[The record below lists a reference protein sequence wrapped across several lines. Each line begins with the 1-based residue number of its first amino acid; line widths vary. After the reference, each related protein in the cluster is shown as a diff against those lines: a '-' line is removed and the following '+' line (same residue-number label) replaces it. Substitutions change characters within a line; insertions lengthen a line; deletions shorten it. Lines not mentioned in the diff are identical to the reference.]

1 MLIFEKSIKD
11 HRCTILPNQEIR
23 DYKLD
28 SKFERDSELKLP
40 EIAEIDLVRHYT
52 NLSKKTF
59 GVDNG
64 FYPLGS
70 CTMKYNPKV
79 NETTAALKGFTEI
92 SPNSD
97 IEDIQGALEVIYESD
112 KAFCEITGMSQMVF
126 QPGAGAHGE
135 FTGLMMIKK
144 YHHSKGD
151 IKRTKVIVPDSAH
164 GTNPAS
170 AAMNGFE
177 VISIESKDGLVDLEQ
192 LDKVLDDSVAALVLT
207 NPNTLGLYDSGILEI
222 TKKVH
227 DCGALCYYDGANL
240 NAIMGICKPGD
251 MGFDCIHLNLHK
263 TFSTPHGGGGPGV
276 GAFGCKAFL
285 AEFLPNPVVIKEN
298 NIYKFKKTENSLGK
312 VTAFYGNF
320 LVLVRALTYVKH
332 LGYQGIKEAS
342 ENAVLNAN
350 YMRCKLEKYYNVAF
364 DKICMHEFVLDLS
377 NYKEKYG
384 IKAIDVCKRLI
395 DFGIHPPTMY
405 FPLIVHEALMIEPT
419 ETESLQTLD
428 AAINALI
435 EISNEIKDNTLDLT
449 NAPFSTEYRR
459 LDEVKAAR
467 NPIVKY
473 EH

>member
-1 MLIFEKSIKD
+1 
-11 HRCTILPNQEIR
+11 
-23 DYKLD
+23 
-28 SKFERDSELKLP
+28 
-40 EIAEIDLVRHYT
+40 
-52 NLSKKTF
+52 
-59 GVDNG
+59 
-64 FYPLGS
+64 
-70 CTMKYNPKV
+70 
-79 NETTAALKGFTEI
+79 
-92 SPNSD
+92 
-97 IEDIQGALEVIYESD
+97 
-112 KAFCEITGMSQMVF
+112 
-126 QPGAGAHGE
+126 
-135 FTGLMMIKK
+135 
-144 YHHSKGD
+144 
-151 IKRTKVIVPDSAH
+151 
-164 GTNPAS
+164 
-170 AAMNGFE
+170 
-177 VISIESKDGLVDLEQ
+177 
-192 LDKVLDDSVAALVLT
+192 
-207 NPNTLGLYDSGILEI
+207 
-222 TKKVH
+222 VH